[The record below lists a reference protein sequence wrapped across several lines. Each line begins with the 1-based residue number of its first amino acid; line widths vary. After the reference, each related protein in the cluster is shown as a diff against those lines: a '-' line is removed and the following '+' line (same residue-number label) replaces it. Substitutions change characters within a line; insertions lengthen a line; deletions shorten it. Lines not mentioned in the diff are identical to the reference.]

1 MYRGLLSLLAALA
14 ALSSVSSTRQAPLDV
29 GGSFDEVSASKCFDW
44 GHTNGTCVLEGCTYT
59 PQVVLTTPDAKG
71 VLNYTVQGSD
81 TSCWKGK
88 MGPFPMSVDQC
99 GRILGGA
106 GGTGEKW
113 WEHIQ
118 TFDPEALDQEMDVM
132 VLGNVLGFNSNPAG
146 FQHSVIMQ
154 QNITICSGHEMD
166 TDTCA
171 PGHERLVCIDKFAHC
186 TGGDCANK
194 NLDLLSPRNDAFFSR
209 LTTTGLH
216 GDYDLVKATSS
227 AKCPVNMTVHQFGT
241 QLGLGIMGK
250 DLHMTR
256 LVDRS
261 MAGEDASCVQFYSV
275 CSGLQFHFE
284 EGFVGRFL
292 REDDKYSMEVF
303 QIRPSAGSQLLELNK
318 CILAAR
324 NPAPQIVEEYV
335 NQHPVVVLLSI
346 LLVFVSLVAA
356 GLLSCCLTYRQQI
369 IAVKTQQ
376 AYDIFQNDV

>member
-1 MYRGLLSLLAALA
+1 MNHEPWTAPARCQMQTPSHQGWFNRLQPPALA
-14 ALSSVSSTRQAPLDV
+14 RHPPVTARPVETPRWNAQNNTNPTRPGLSRRTFQVHRQPSPRLKHD
-29 GGSFDEVSASKCFDW
+29 
-44 GHTNGTCVLEGCTYT
+44 GH
-59 PQVVLTTPDAKG
+59 A
-71 VLNYTVQGSD
+71 
-81 TSCWKGK
+81 
-88 MGPFPMSVDQC
+88 
-99 GRILGGA
+99 GA

-261 MAGEDASCVQFYSV
+261 MAGEDASCV
-275 CSGLQFHFE
+275 HD
-284 EGFVGRFL
+284 FV
-292 REDDKYSMEVF
+292 V
-303 QIRPSAGSQLLELNK
+303 
-318 CILAAR
+318 
-324 NPAPQIVEEYV
+324 
-335 NQHPVVVLLSI
+335 
-346 LLVFVSLVAA
+346 
-356 GLLSCCLTYRQQI
+356 
-369 IAVKTQQ
+369 
-376 AYDIFQNDV
+376 